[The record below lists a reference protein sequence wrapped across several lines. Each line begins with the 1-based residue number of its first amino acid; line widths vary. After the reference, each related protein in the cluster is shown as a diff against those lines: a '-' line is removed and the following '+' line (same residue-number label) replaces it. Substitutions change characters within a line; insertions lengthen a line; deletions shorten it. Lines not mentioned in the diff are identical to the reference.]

1 MFQKKMQITSIE
13 TCLKKKEKQKKKYQR
28 NRYRNMKKKQ
38 AKRVLKK

>member
-13 TCLKKKEKQKKKYQR
+13 ACLKKKKKQKKNIKGIDTETW
-28 NRYRNMKKKQ
+28 KKKQ